1 MGRTTA
7 EARRPVP
14 GHAMPELSLR
24 RAVEPVGGFFALTV
38 DTIRALAKRP
48 FQTGELLAQITFIAG
63 VSVVPAVMLTIP
75 FVGFSIFILNTL
87 LVEIGAIDLAGAGV
101 GLAVIREIGPVA
113 SVLVIAGASSTAI
126 CADLGSRKIREEI
139 DAMEV
144 LGIDPI
150 HRLVLPRVLASTIVA
165 VGLNCV
171 VCVVGLA
178 VGYVF
183 AVPIQGSS
191 AGQFFASLTLL
202 TGTTDFVLS
211 ETKAAVFGL
220 GAGLVACYRGLSA
233 GGGPKG
239 VGDAVN
245 QTVVLAFVVLFLFN
259 TLLSL
264 IFFQLGLL

>member
-1 MGRTTA
+1 
-7 EARRPVP
+7 
-14 GHAMPELSLR
+14 MPEVSA
-24 RAVEPVGGFFALTV
+24 RAIMRPVGGFVAMTL
-38 DTIRALAKRP
+38 DTARAVAKRP
-48 FQTGELLAQITFIAG
+48 FHWREFVQQIAFIAG

-75 FVGFSIFILNTL
+75 FVGFTIFILNTL

-101 GLAVIREIGPVA
+101 GLAVIREIGPIA
-113 SVLVIAGASSTAI
+113 SVLVIAGAGSTAI
-126 CADLGSRKIREEI
+126 CADLGARKIREEI

-144 LGIDPI
+144 LGIDPV
-150 HRLVLPRVLASTIVA
+150 HRLVLPRVLASVLVA
-165 VGLNCV
+165 LGLNFV
-171 VCVVGLA
+171 VCIVGIG
-178 VGYVF
+178 VGYFF
-183 AVPIQGSS
+183 AVIVQNSS

-202 TGTTDFVLS
+202 TNPIDLVLS

-245 QTVVLAFVVLFLFN
+245 QTVVLAFVVLFIFN